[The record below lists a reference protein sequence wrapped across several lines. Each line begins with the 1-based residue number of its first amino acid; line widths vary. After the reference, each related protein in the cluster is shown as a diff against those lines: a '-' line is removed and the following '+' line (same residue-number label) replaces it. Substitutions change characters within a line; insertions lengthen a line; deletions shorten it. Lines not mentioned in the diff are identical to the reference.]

1 MEQCMS
7 GVQRVLEVGLILC
20 GAFAIFLF
28 LALASFN
35 PADPSWSQT
44 GYEGTIHNAAG
55 AIGAWFADAL
65 LFAFGF
71 VAYLIPFGLA
81 ALGYFMFRQ
90 PHRLLELDFLAV
102 GLRLIGLVLTL
113 VGASALASMNFTDI
127 YSFSAGGVVGD
138 VISSSLLPY
147 FNLIGT
153 TLLLLTFLCTGL
165 TLVTGI
171 SWMWLADKIGEMTIL
186 ATLWLVQSTKRG
198 WGWLKNRKATQELER
213 SQQQQAKVEE
223 LTPSKKTVP
232 ATTIRQEPELDFD
245 LSMSAL
251 DDDAGQP
258 HVESLP
264 AVDDQSRFAP
274 KPKTTQ
280 PP

>member
-81 ALGYFMFRQ
+81 ALGYLMFRQ
-90 PHRLLELDFLAV
+90 PHRLLELDYLAV

-113 VGASALASMNFTDI
+113 VGSSALASLNFSDI

-138 VISSSLLPY
+138 VISLSLLPY

-153 TLLLLTFLCTGL
+153 TLLLLTFVCTGL

-171 SWMWLADKIGEMTIL
+171 SWIKLADKLGEVTI
-186 ATLWLVQSTKRG
+186 AGTLGLINLSKRFV
-198 WGWLKNRKATQELER
+198 LK
-213 SQQQQAKVEE
+213 
-223 LTPSKKTVP
+223 
-232 ATTIRQEPELDFD
+232 I
-245 LSMSAL
+245 
-251 DDDAGQP
+251 
-258 HVESLP
+258 
-264 AVDDQSRFAP
+264 
-274 KPKTTQ
+274 
-280 PP
+280 